1 MSTLTRPRPRMRS
14 RSRLAPLGDGLIA
27 AGFVV
32 MTLGILEIGGLFNIG
47 FGLMMSCVG
56 CVLSFGPEDEGLAEV
71 EEAFRRELD
80 GL

>member
-1 MSTLTRPRPRMRS
+1 MRTFTRPRPRMRS
-14 RSRLAPLGDGLIA
+14 RSRLGLLGDGLIA

-32 MTLGILEIGGLFNIG
+32 MTLGILEIGGLFNVG
-47 FGLMMSCVG
+47 LGLMMSCVG
-56 CVLSFGPEDEGLAEV
+56 WVFSLGPEGDDLEDE